1 MTVLVG
7 TFIANAF
14 ETALLELL
22 SLDDQLILYGAPFS
36 QLSSKKSSQA
46 TISSQ
51 LFLPSKS
58 IKNHGIQTW
67 QSHECSQ

>member
-1 MTVLVG
+1 MAVLIG
-7 TFIANAF
+7 IFIANASF

-22 SLDDQLILYGAPFS
+22 SLDDQLLLYGALFS

-51 LFLPSKS
+51 LFLPLKS
-58 IKNHGIQTW
+58 IKKSWNPNL
-67 QSHECSQ
+67 SKP